1 MGRAKGEIIVGV
13 RCEIKIEGVEVCEE
27 GIATVKVK
35 LGRQTWIIE
44 VYINDLE
51 SNWKRMKEWIDR
63 TGEERIILGGD
74 FNARTAERGGRL
86 GEENERE
93 AGIGGRRSKD
103 KKANKEGL
111 KLNIKLLEDTGLV
124 IWNGNVEGDW
134 EGEFTFA
141 GERGAR
147 SLIM

>member
-1 MGRAKGEIIVGV
+1 MR
-13 RCEIKIEGVEVCEE
+13 
-27 GIATVKVK
+27 
-35 LGRQTWIIE
+35 
-44 VYINDLE
+44 
-51 SNWKRMKEWIDR
+51 EWINR

-111 KLNIKLLEDTGLV
+111 KLLKLLEETGLV
-124 IWNGNVEGDW
+124 IWNGNVEADR